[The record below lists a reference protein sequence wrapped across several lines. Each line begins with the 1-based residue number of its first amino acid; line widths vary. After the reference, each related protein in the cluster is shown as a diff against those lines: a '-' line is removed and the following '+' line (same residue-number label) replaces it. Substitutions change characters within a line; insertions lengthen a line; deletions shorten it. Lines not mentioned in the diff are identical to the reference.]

1 LFENININ
9 IQNKI
14 MLVFTFPTISEKI
27 DVMLSDDSD
36 YILKKLTTIK
46 KQRIENL
53 MLQQNDAGILEIND
67 IILKLKYARM
77 NPIPQKMKKYK

>member
-1 LFENININ
+1 
-9 IQNKI
+9 
-14 MLVFTFPTISEKI
+14 MLVFTFPTISEKMDI
-27 DVMLSDDSD
+27 MLSEDSD

-53 MLQQNDAGILEIND
+53 MLQKNDEGILEIND

>member
-1 LFENININ
+1 
-9 IQNKI
+9 
-14 MLVFTFPTISEKI
+14 MLVFTFPTISEKM

>member
-1 LFENININ
+1 
-9 IQNKI
+9 
-14 MLVFTFPTISEKI
+14 MLVFTFPTISEKME
-27 DVMLSDDSD
+27 VMLSDDTD

>member
-1 LFENININ
+1 
-9 IQNKI
+9 

>member
-1 LFENININ
+1 
-9 IQNKI
+9 
-14 MLVFTFPTISEKI
+14 MLVFTFPTISEKM

-53 MLQQNDAGILEIND
+53 MLQQNYAGILEIND

>member
-1 LFENININ
+1 
-9 IQNKI
+9 
-14 MLVFTFPTISEKI
+14 MLVFTFPTISEKM

-53 MLQQNDAGILEIND
+53 MLQKNDEGILEIND

>member
-1 LFENININ
+1 
-9 IQNKI
+9 
-14 MLVFTFPTISEKI
+14 MLVFTFPTISEKMDI
-27 DVMLSDDSD
+27 MLSDDSD
-36 YILKKLTTIK
+36 YIFKKLTTIK

-53 MLQQNDAGILEIND
+53 MLQKNDAGILEIND